1 MQGPLLSD
9 PRPGVGYKASRAM
22 SNPHSLLGESIA
34 GLSPGMQGEVEWL
47 QAAWLGRRHR
57 GGSSAKA
64 GREKPEVWLA
74 HRAGSAHWRIF

>member
-9 PRPGVGYKASRAM
+9 PQPGVGYKASRAM

-34 GLSPGMQGEVEWL
+34 GLSPGMHAEVEWL
-47 QAAWLGRRHR
+47 QAAWSGRRGR

-64 GREKPEVWLA
+64 GREKQEVWLA
-74 HRAGSAHWRIF
+74 HRADSAPWRLF